1 MKRTVV
7 SSNPGG
13 EEGEEL
19 RAALPYKGKGRAY
32 HDRKGY
38 AKGEYAAPGEWSS
51 DTKAP
56 HGHQFSSSK
65 TRKIIAKTK
74 KQKAKPLAS
83 GTKVTGLGSAEGAS
97 VEDLA
102 KRAGAH
108 GRSHETHGGLSKGTP
123 EYHKAAVASAKA
135 GTHKPSIVAK
145 TGKNTVAMVGGRT
158 SMRHHQLAG
167 VSPKVTTVSRKDVE
181 RAARSAT
188 RRDAAERS
196 GKLSSIRKKLASQG
210 RVMRESYERIL
221 DLLIGK

>member
-19 RAALPYKGKGRAY
+19 RAALPYKGKGKAY

-38 AKGEYAAPGEWSS
+38 AKGEYAAKGEWSS
-51 DTKAP
+51 DTDAP
-56 HGHQFSSSK
+56 HGHYFSSSK
-65 TRKIIAKTK
+65 TRKIIARAKR
-74 KQKAKPLAS
+74 QKAQPLKP
-83 GTKVTGLGSAEGAS
+83 GTEVTGMGSAENAS

-108 GRSHETHGGLSKGTP
+108 GRSQETHGGLSKGSP
-123 EYHKAAVASAKA
+123 EYHKAAVSAAKA

-145 TGKNTVAMVGGRT
+145 TGINTVAMVGGRT

-167 VSPKVTTVSRKDVE
+167 VDPKVTSVSRKDVY

-196 GKLSSIRKKLASQG
+196 GKLNLIRNKLAAKG
-210 RVMRESYERIL
+210 RTMRECYERIL
-221 DLLIGK
+221 ALLIKG